1 MRGVQPA
8 RPGHELGRASAGWT
22 DSRNDPTRSVL
33 RGDDSPVDGQA
44 LLATA
49 AAMQEECV
57 AFKWQQ
63 GDVLII
69 DNALILHSRRP
80 FEGPR
85 RILASIAFA

>member
-49 AAMQEECV
+49 AAMQEECG